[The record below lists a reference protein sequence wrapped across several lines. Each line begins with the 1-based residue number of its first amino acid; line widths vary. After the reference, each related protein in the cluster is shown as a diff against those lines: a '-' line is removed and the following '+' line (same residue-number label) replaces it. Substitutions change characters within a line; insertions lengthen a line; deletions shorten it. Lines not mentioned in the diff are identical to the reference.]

1 MRCKMI
7 KSIVMKLAKKYILS
21 AVNDLLMEYKED
33 VNKVTTTLNLWIER
47 LEKVMS
53 LLRRIGARVDDG
65 KIDDEEI
72 EVSVDELS
80 DVIKSW

>member
-1 MRCKMI
+1 MI
-7 KSIVMKLAKKYILS
+7 KSIVMKLAKKYVLG

-47 LEKVMS
+47 LEKIAN

-72 EVSVDELS
+72 EVSVNEIS
-80 DVIKSW
+80 DVIKGW

>member
-1 MRCKMI
+1 MI
-7 KSIVMKLAKKYILS
+7 KSIVMKLAKKYVLG

-47 LEKVMS
+47 LEKIAN

-65 KIDDEEI
+65 KIDDEEV
-72 EVSVDELS
+72 EVSVNEIS
-80 DVIKSW
+80 DVIKGW

>member
-1 MRCKMI
+1 MI

>member
-1 MRCKMI
+1 MI
-7 KSIVMKLAKKYILS
+7 KSIVMKLAKKYVLG

-47 LEKVMS
+47 LEKIAN

-72 EVSVDELS
+72 EVSVDEIS
-80 DVIKSW
+80 DVIKGW

>member
-1 MRCKMI
+1 MI
-7 KSIVMKLAKKYILS
+7 KTIVMKLAKKYVLG

-47 LEKVMS
+47 LEKIAN

-72 EVSVDELS
+72 EVSVNEIS
-80 DVIKSW
+80 DVIKGW

>member
-1 MRCKMI
+1 MI
-7 KSIVMKLAKKYILS
+7 KSIVMKLAKKYVLG

-33 VNKVTTTLNLWIER
+33 VNKVTSTLNLWIER
-47 LEKVMS
+47 LEKIAN

-72 EVSVDELS
+72 EVSVDEIS
-80 DVIKSW
+80 DVIKGW

>member
-1 MRCKMI
+1 MI
-7 KSIVMKLAKKYILS
+7 KTIVMKLAKKYVLG
-21 AVNDLLMEYKED
+21 AVNDLLKEYKED

-47 LEKVMS
+47 LEKIAN

-72 EVSVDELS
+72 EVSVDEIS
-80 DVIKSW
+80 DVIKGW

>member
-1 MRCKMI
+1 MI
-7 KSIVMKLAKKYILS
+7 KTIVMKLAKKYVLGV
-21 AVNDLLMEYKED
+21 VNDLLMEYKED

-47 LEKVMS
+47 LEKIAN

-72 EVSVDELS
+72 EVSVNEIS
-80 DVIKSW
+80 DVIKGW